1 MASSEAASPR
11 QSEMSTSTVVSGR
24 RDLMASI
31 VRAMAAAPPSDKSSR
46 ATQVTTAW
54 PSCMRSTAS
63 ATRSGSSGASGSGW
77 RVSTWQKPQA
87 RVQRSPLIM
96 KVAVPSAQHS

>member
-1 MASSEAASPR
+1 MASSDFSSPL
-11 QSEMSTSTVVSGR
+11 QSEISTSTVVPG
-24 RDLMASI
+24 
-31 VRAMAAAPPSDKSSR
+31 VRSRIAPMVCAMAPAPPSARSSR
-46 ATQVTTAW
+46 ATQVTTAC
-54 PSCMRSTAS
+54 PSPIRSTAR
-63 ATRSGSSGASGSGW
+63 ATRSGSSGDSGSGW

>member
-1 MASSEAASPR
+1 MVA
-11 QSEMSTSTVVSGR
+11 
-24 RDLMASI
+24 
-31 VRAMAAAPPSDKSSR
+31 AMAPAPPSARSSR
-46 ATQVTTAW
+46 ATQVTTAC
-54 PSCMRSTAS
+54 PRPIRCDGVGHPLGLVGRE
-63 ATRSGSSGASGSGW
+63 RSGW